1 MKDLSI
7 VVGLCI
13 DGTQYVHLQSRLLVI
28 EIFIFLLVDRVFNAA
43 DKVSRCQGYL
53 SSKVE

>member
-1 MKDLSI
+1 MKDLSN